1 MEDQSVNE
9 SGSRSGSLVPRIAR
23 RRRRHVGKL
32 WGLIGAVVLC
42 VNAEYVLGDVLRLDL
57 AEDFRLIVG
66 TALVA
71 GMFLGGVAGAFL
83 MKPDVSPDEITGR
96 AHPSHG
102 RDG

>member
-1 MEDQSVNE
+1 MGAMKDHSQN
-9 SGSRSGSLVPRIAR
+9 SGSLVPRITR
-23 RRRRHVGKL
+23 RRRCHVGKL

-42 VNAEYVLGDVLRLDL
+42 ANAEYVLGDVLGLDV
-57 AEDFRLIVG
+57 AADFRLIVG
-66 TALVA
+66 AALVA